1 MSNNPTMKELDDFI
15 RALTGD
21 VCSLI
26 TEDFA
31 VLVAT
36 VKGAPERLSDVAER
50 IQRGRVYLRN
60 IDELYAATDDRICA
74 AAERA

>member
-1 MSNNPTMKELDDFI
+1 MSNNPTMRELDDFI
-15 RALTGD
+15 GALTGD

-26 TEDFA
+26 KEDFA

-50 IQRGRVYLRN
+50 IQQGRVYLRKL
-60 IDELYAATDDRICA
+60 DELYAAADDRICA